1 MIAGLLTR
9 RSFET
14 PCTVELERNGSV
26 LQAHVDLLGVEVEA
40 GDTVQVHD
48 APSRIGFGERE
59 VYERTATVTRGNV
72 FDRFF
77 TKVSAYLELTQLY
90 EVGFDAESFFGPAVK
105 TGR

>member
-1 MIAGLLTR
+1 MIAALFAR
-9 RSFET
+9 HRFET

-26 LQAHVDLLGVEVEA
+26 LQAHVDLLGVEVDA

-48 APSRIGFGERE
+48 APSRIGFGERQ
-59 VYERTATVTRGNV
+59 VFERMATVTRGNAL
-72 FDRFF
+72 DRLF